1 MIPLFL
7 KGKMD
12 NIDINKFIVDSYKNM
27 IFNNSTLKEIV
38 ECIENEDRIPIVLSS
53 TLGKDRATVYSA
65 IILSILSIP
74 RKVIIK
80 DYISSNFYRKEF
92 NENIMKVFVNKGKN
106 KRKLDILES
115 ILLAKYEYI
124 DAVFNE
130 IDKRYGNMDNYLE
143 KEYGLT
149 KRKRKEIKNR
159 LLY

>member
-106 KRKLDILES
+106 KRKLDILE
-115 ILLAKYEYI
+115 YI
-124 DAVFNE
+124 QD
-130 IDKRYGNMDNYLE
+130 
-143 KEYGLT
+143 
-149 KRKRKEIKNR
+149 
-159 LLY
+159 